1 MFRVP
6 TSVFAAGAMILSL
19 AGGSVHADY
28 SAHPAG
34 KAFAERML
42 TEHGMPLADTQDLLS
57 GVSRYDAVIEA
68 MSRPAE
74 KTLTWADY
82 RPIFL
87 KADRAEQGAAFYREH
102 RPVFDAAASRY
113 GVPAEIITAIIGVES
128 RFGRYKGKHPAL
140 QSLATLAFDY
150 PPRSAFFTSELEHFL
165 LLSREEGLDP
175 LSVKGSYAAAMGM
188 PQFISSSYRAYA
200 VDGDGD
206 GQRDLFNNIDDVV
219 HSVANYFARHGWRP
233 DEPVTTVAAPNGD
246 VAALSKKGYKPTL
259 SAADL
264 DAVGVAVESV
274 KGNEYALIRLRGANG
289 DEHWV
294 GYPNF
299 YVITRYNHSPLYA
312 MAVFQLAQAIKK
324 TLDSNSAHSGSDVS
338 LQLAHTSQL
347 NLGTD

>member
-1 MFRVP
+1 
-6 TSVFAAGAMILSL
+6 LSAYRGFLGSKPFSRCKL

-150 PPRSAFFTSELEHFL
+150 PPRSAFF
-165 LLSREEGLDP
+165 
-175 LSVKGSYAAAMGM
+175 
-188 PQFISSSYRAYA
+188 
-200 VDGDGD
+200 
-206 GQRDLFNNIDDVV
+206 
-219 HSVANYFARHGWRP
+219 YFARHGWRP